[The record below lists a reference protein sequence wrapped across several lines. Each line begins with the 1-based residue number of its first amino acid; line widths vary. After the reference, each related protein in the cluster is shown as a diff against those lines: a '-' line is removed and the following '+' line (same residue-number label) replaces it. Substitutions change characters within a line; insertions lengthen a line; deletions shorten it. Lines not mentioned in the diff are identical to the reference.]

1 MNENQLFFFGEN
13 LEIYWHG
20 ITMALSVL
28 LGYLLF
34 YVFARIINKNAAVP
48 LKFIVLISFPLALLL
63 SRIQYIVF
71 RTPEFSSFV
80 EMLRLTDGG
89 MGLYGAFLGV
99 ILAIILVWTRNKSMK
114 LSEMFDAA
122 AVAGCFAIGLG
133 RMAAHF
139 SGEELGFSVT
149 KELAQK
155 LMFTTYSESENAL
168 LVTVHIYEAITA
180 AVIFIFLI
188 IDFIQT
194 YATKKFR
201 TGTTAWRFLLLYS
214 ATQVMFES
222 WRSDSLFLNSLGFVR
237 YSQAVSAI
245 IFAVV
250 LIVMCIRYS
259 KKYGF
264 NPKQI
269 LIWVGLIALIAL
281 AFVCEFTMMG
291 SLTGNAR
298 LRNYSGMG
306 VGLAGV
312 IAIGCWLI
320 NKAQLTADVKK
331 SADSP
336 EETDTKAEDEV
347 TAEVK

>member
-13 LEIYWHG
+13 FEIYWHG
-20 ITMALSVL
+20 VIMASAVL

-34 YVFARIINKNAAVP
+34 YLFSRIINRNAAVS
-48 LKFIVLISFPLALLL
+48 LKYVILISFPLSLLL

-71 RTPEFSSFV
+71 RIPEFSGIID
-80 EMLRLTDGG
+80 MLRLTDGG
-89 MGLYGAFLGV
+89 MGLYGAFWGV
-99 ILAIILVWTRNKSMK
+99 ILAIILVWTRNKTMK
-114 LSEMFDAA
+114 LAELFDAA
-122 AVAGCFAIGLG
+122 AVSGCFAIALG
-133 RMAAHF
+133 RMAGHF

-180 AVIFIFLI
+180 IIIFGFLMA
-188 IDFIQT
+188 DFIRT
-194 YATKKFR
+194 YGTKHFSA
-201 TGTTAWRFLLLYS
+201 GTTAWRFLLLYS
-214 ATQVMFES
+214 TSQVMFES

-250 LIVMCIRYS
+250 LVVMCIRYP

-298 LRNYSGMG
+298 LRNYSGIGAGLIG
-306 VGLAGV
+306 VN
-312 IAIGCWLI
+312 AIGCWLI
-320 NKAQLTADVKK
+320 NKAQLAADVKT
-331 SADSP
+331 SAAQPSEATNELP
-336 EETDTKAEDEV
+336 AATPAE
-347 TAEVK
+347 A

>member
-20 ITMALSVL
+20 VIMALSVL

-34 YVFARIINKNAAVP
+34 YVFSVIINRKAAAP
-48 LKFIVLISFPLALLL
+48 LKFVILISFPLALLL
-63 SRIQYIVF
+63 SRVQYVVF
-71 RTPEFSSFV
+71 RLPEFSGITD
-80 EMLRLTDGG
+80 MLRLTDGG
-89 MGLYGAFLGV
+89 MGLYGAFWGV
-99 ILAIILVWTRNKSMK
+99 MLAIILVWTRNKSMK

-122 AVAGCFAIGLG
+122 ALAGCFSIALG
-133 RMAAHF
+133 RMAGHF
-139 SGEELGFSVT
+139 SGEELGFSVA
-149 KELAQK
+149 KPLAQK

-180 AVIFIFLI
+180 AVIFVFLVA
-188 IDFIQT
+188 DFIRT
-194 YATKKFR
+194 YGTKHFR
-201 TGTTAWRFLLLYS
+201 SGTTAWRFLLLYS
-214 ATQVMFES
+214 AAQAMFES

-245 IFAVV
+245 LFAVV
-250 LIVMCIRYS
+250 LVIMCIRYP

-264 NPKQI
+264 NPKHI
-269 LIWVGLIALIAL
+269 IIWVSLIALIAL

-298 LRNYSGMG
+298 LRNYIGMG
-306 VGLAGV
+306 AGLVGV

-320 NKAQLTADVKK
+320 NKAQIAADVKTTAK
-331 SADSP
+331 LP
-336 EETDTKAEDEV
+336 
-347 TAEVK
+347 AEVSAEA